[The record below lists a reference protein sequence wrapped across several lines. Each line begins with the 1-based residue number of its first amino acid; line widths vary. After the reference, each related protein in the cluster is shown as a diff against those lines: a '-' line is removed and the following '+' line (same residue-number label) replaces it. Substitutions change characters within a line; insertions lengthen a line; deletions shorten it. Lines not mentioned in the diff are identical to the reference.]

1 MELDGIATSRG
12 DTLLELLFSP
22 DADGVWASGLDFD
35 AIGPSGVRD
44 L

>member
-12 DTLLELLFSP
+12 DTLLELLFP
-22 DADGVWASGLDFD
+22 PAADGVWDAGLDFD